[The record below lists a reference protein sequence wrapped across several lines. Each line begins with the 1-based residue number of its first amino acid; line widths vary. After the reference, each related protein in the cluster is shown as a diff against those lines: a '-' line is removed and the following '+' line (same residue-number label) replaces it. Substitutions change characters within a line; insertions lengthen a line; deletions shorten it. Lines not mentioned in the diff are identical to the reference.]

1 VDYAGIDVRR
11 LKYFIAVCNNGG
23 FSRASNAIGIAQP
36 ALTRQVKLLEKE
48 IGLPL
53 VIRTGRGAEPTA
65 EGRFLLARSVEHL
78 EGLDNIVREL
88 KQRYSRLSG
97 QAVLGICPTIAPFF
111 LQKLQ
116 DHIRTNCPGLSL
128 SVIEAY
134 SGDLKH
140 LIAGNRLDLALTY
153 RPSGRNGL
161 AYTELFSERLVLVA
175 GYAPEMPD
183 RPYRLKE
190 LSGLRL
196 VLPSRIHELR
206 LIIDR
211 VCRQKSVSL
220 KPELELDSLEAVKT
234 LLLKKPLQYHTIL
247 PAYCVSHA
255 VESRRYS
262 QFEIAE
268 KEMMR
273 TIAVVMPRKSRNPA
287 IAAFIERHIRE
298 QAELIKSKTA
308 SVY

>member
-1 VDYAGIDVRR
+1 MDYAGIDVRR

-23 FSRASNAIGIAQP
+23 FSRASNVIGIAQP

-65 EGRFLLARSVEHL
+65 EGKFLLARSVEHL
-78 EGLDNIVREL
+78 EGLDNIVKEL
-88 KQRYSRLSG
+88 KQKYSQLSG

-111 LQKLQ
+111 LEKLQ
-116 DHIRTNCPGLSL
+116 AHIRANCPNVLL

-134 SGDLKH
+134 SGDLKN
-140 LIAGNRLDLALTY
+140 LIVSDRLDLALTY

-175 GYAPEMPD
+175 GYAPEMPI

-196 VLPSRIHELR
+196 ILPSRIHELR

-211 VCRQKSVSL
+211 VCRLKSVSL
-220 KPELELDSLEAVKT
+220 KPELELDSLEAVKS
-234 LLLKKPLQYHTIL
+234 LLLKKPLQYYTIL
-247 PAYCVSHA
+247 PAYCVSNA
-255 VESRRYS
+255 VEQQQYS

-268 KEMMR
+268 KEMIR
-273 TIAVVMPRKSRNPA
+273 TIAVVTPRHSRNPT
-287 IAAFIERHIRE
+287 IASFIERHIRE

-308 SVY
+308 SVF

>member
-11 LKYFIAVCNNGG
+11 LKYFIAVCNSGG
-23 FSRASNAIGIAQP
+23 FSRASSLIGIAQP

-53 VIRTGRGAEPTA
+53 FIRTGRGAEPTA
-65 EGRFLLARSVEHL
+65 EGRYLLVKSLEHL

-88 KQRYSRLSG
+88 KQRRLRLSG

-111 LQKLQ
+111 LEKLQ
-116 DHIRTNCPGLSL
+116 AHVRTNCPGLSL

-134 SGDLKH
+134 SGDLKN
-140 LIAGNRLDLALTY
+140 LMIGNRLDLALTY
-153 RPSGRNGL
+153 RPSGRNGHV
-161 AYTELFSERLVLVA
+161 YTELFSERLVLVA
-175 GYAPEMPD
+175 GHGSEMPD

-196 VLPSRIHELR
+196 ILPSKIHELR

-211 VCRQKSVSL
+211 VCRLRSVVL

-234 LLLKKPLQYHTIL
+234 LLLKKPLQYCTIL
-247 PAYCVSHA
+247 PAYCVSSA
-255 VESRRYS
+255 VESRQYA

-273 TIAVVMPRKSRNPA
+273 TIAVVTPRKPRNPA

-308 SVY
+308 SVF